1 VSVQE
6 SRGEAVVLVQ
16 AGRGRPAGTAFR
28 RGLRWAQTPL
38 AFLLALLLWQIV
50 VTQARVPKYVLPP
63 PTDVVDAL
71 FRYRERL
78 LRDATITTQEIL
90 LGFAVAVLVSVPVAL
105 LIVYSPL
112 FTRTV
117 WPMMIFSQIMPKIAL
132 APLFIIWFGFGFIP
146 KVLITFLLSFFP
158 IVIDSVAGFRSLDPE
173 VLYLARSGGASTWD
187 LFWRVRLPAALPH
200 VFAGLKVAAALATTG
215 AIIGE
220 FVGSDRGLGYVL
232 LQANGDLNTA
242 LLFAALVVLST
253 IGLVL
258 YGLVA
263 LIEKLLIP
271 WHVSQRVHGGETT
284 I

>member
-1 VSVQE
+1 MQQ
-6 SRGEAVVLVQ
+6 SRGEGVVLI
-16 AGRGRPAGTAFR
+16 ATDRRPDGASWWRA
-28 RGLRWAQTPL
+28 LHWVQTPL
-38 AFLLALLLWQIV
+38 AFALGLVVWQIV

-63 PTDVVDAL
+63 PTDVFGAL
-71 FRYRERL
+71 IRYQERI
-78 LRDATITTQEIL
+78 LRDAWVTTQEIL
-90 LGFAVAVLVSVPVAL
+90 LGYAIAAVVSIPIAI

-132 APLFIIWFGFGFIP
+132 APLFIIWFGFGIIP

-158 IVIDSVAGFRSLDPE
+158 IVIDAVAGFRSLDPE
-173 VLYLARSGGASTWD
+173 VMYLARSGGASKWD
-187 LFWRVRLPAALPH
+187 IFWRVRLPAALPH
-200 VFAGLKVAAALATTG
+200 IFAGLKVAAALATTG

-220 FVGSDRGLGYVL
+220 FVGSDRGLGYLL

-242 LLFAALVVLST
+242 LLFAALLVLST

-263 LIEKLLIP
+263 LAEKLLIP
-271 WHVSQRVHGGETT
+271 WHVSQRVAGGEGTM
-284 I
+284 